1 MLTGRS
7 SLGFA
12 CLGVFAVLVAAGC
25 GSSTKRSDLLFVSS
39 RSGPYAIYGMS
50 ANGDGQRRLTSD
62 SLPQATGPAGLFFQ
76 VDPVW
81 SRDGQLIA
89 FGSDRSGK
97 PQLYV
102 THADG
107 TGTRRLT
114 SLAHGAARASWSPDG
129 KKIAFIENQPGNLWV
144 MNASGTAAHQIGDG
158 LENESDPAWSPDGA
172 LIAFVRRTPG
182 GDIRELD
189 VVRPDGTG
197 RRQITHLNASV
208 GSPSWSPDGSRL
220 AFAANPRGHLE
231 ISIVGVDG
239 KGLRRLTDSPSE
251 DIDPAWSPDG
261 KLIAFSRDGA
271 IETVDLTG
279 KLQTLTDGKNNDSS
293 PAWKPLGSRTK

>member
-1 MLTGRS
+1 MS
-7 SLGFA
+7 SRLLGFA
-12 CLGVFAVLVAAGC
+12 ACCVAAASLVTGC

-39 RSGPYAIYGMS
+39 RSGPYAIYAMG
-50 ANGDGQRRLTSD
+50 ANGDGQRRLTGD
-62 SLPQATGPAGLFFQ
+62 PLPKTAGSATLFFQ
-76 VDPVW
+76 VDPAW
-81 SRDGQLIA
+81 SRNGRFVA
-89 FGSDRSGK
+89 FGSDRSGT

-102 THADG
+102 VGADG
-107 TGTRRLT
+107 SGLRRLT
-114 SLAHGAARASWSPDG
+114 SLAKGAARASWSPDG
-129 KKIAFIENQPGNLWV
+129 KRIAFIENQPGNLWV
-144 MNASGTAAHQIGDG
+144 MNANGTAAHQIGDG

-182 GDIRELD
+182 GDVRELD

-251 DIDPAWSPDG
+251 DIEPAWSPDG

-271 IETVDLTG
+271 ITTVDLAG
-279 KLQTLTDGKNNDSS
+279 KLTTLTDGQGNDAS
-293 PAWKPLGSRTK
+293 PAWKPLATPAK